1 LNNSP
6 DSAPAPARRRGRGL
20 PGLPALQP
28 LPTAAER
35 AASVIR
41 DYIFEGEFL
50 PGTPLPEASLAQA
63 LQVSRNTV
71 REAFRALMSEHLL
84 AYEAHK
90 GVTVRWLT
98 AADVRDIYALR
109 RVLELSAIDLI
120 SEGRAALDTAALGAA
135 VTAGE
140 AAAAESRWRDVGTVN
155 LRFHAVLVASHGSAR
170 MDEFF
175 LRLMTELRL
184 GFLAVA
190 DPESF
195 HGSYLTRNMQ
205 LRDLFGEGRYADARA
220 ALTRYLEEAEG
231 PVLAAVSAAREGGGV
246 PRPGG

>member
-1 LNNSP
+1 MNNSQN
-6 DSAPAPARRRGRGL
+6 PATARRSRGL

-35 AASVIR
+35 AATLIR
-41 DYIFEGEFL
+41 EYIFEGKFL

-71 REAFRALMSEHLL
+71 REAFRTLMNEHLL
-84 AYEAHK
+84 AYEVHK

-109 RVLELSAIDLI
+109 RLFELSAIDLI
-120 SEGRAALDTAALGAA
+120 SEGRAALDTGALAAV

-140 AAAAESRWRDVGTVN
+140 AAAAESRWRDVGTAN
-155 LRFHAVLVASHGSAR
+155 LRFHAVLVASHCSAR

-184 GFLAVA
+184 GFLAVS

-195 HGSYLTRNMQ
+195 HGSFLSRNQ
-205 LRDLFGEGRYADARA
+205 ELRDRFVQGRYTEARS
-220 ALTRYLEEAEG
+220 ALTAYLADAEG
-231 PVLAAVSAAREGGGV
+231 PVLAAVDAAAR
-246 PRPGG
+246 PS

>member
-1 LNNSP
+1 LLNNSRDP
-6 DSAPAPARRRGRGL
+6 GTARRPRGL
-20 PGLPALQP
+20 PGLPALEP

-41 DYIFEGEFL
+41 EYIFEGKFL

-71 REAFRALMSEHLL
+71 REAFRTLMNEHLL
-84 AYEAHK
+84 AYEVHK

-98 AADVRDIYALR
+98 ATDVRDIYALR
-109 RVLELSAIDLI
+109 RLLELSAIDLI
-120 SEGRAALDTAALGAA
+120 SEGRAALDADALAAA
-135 VTAGE
+135 VNTGE
-140 AAAAESRWRDVGTVN
+140 AAAAESRWRDVGTAN

-184 GFLAVA
+184 GFLAVSG
-190 DPESF
+190 PESF
-195 HGSYLTRNMQ
+195 HGSFLSRNQ
-205 LRDLFGEGRYADARA
+205 ELRDELIQGRHAEARS
-220 ALTRYLEEAEG
+220 ALTGYLADAEG
-231 PVLAAVSAAREGGGV
+231 PVLAAVDAAAR
-246 PRPGG
+246 PS

>member
-1 LNNSP
+1 MLNNSE
-6 DSAPAPARRRGRGL
+6 PAHRARDL

-35 AASVIR
+35 AASLIR
-41 DYIFEGEFL
+41 DYIFEGKFL

-71 REAFRALMSEHLL
+71 REAYRTLMNEHLL
-84 AYEAHK
+84 AYEVHR

-109 RVLELSAIDLI
+109 RLLELSAIDLI
-120 SEGRAALDTAALGAA
+120 SEGAAVLDAAALAAA
-135 VTAGE
+135 VAAGE
-140 AAAAESRWRDVGTVN
+140 AAAAQGRWRDVGTAN
-155 LRFHAVLVASHGSAR
+155 LRFHAVLVASTGSSR
-170 MDEFF
+170 TDEFF

-184 GFLAVA
+184 GFLAVS

-195 HGSYLTRNMQ
+195 HGSFHTRNKE
-205 LRDLFGEGRYADARA
+205 LGALLGSGRYADARS
-220 ALTRYLEEAEG
+220 ALTAYLEDAEG
-231 PVLAAVSAAREGGGV
+231 PVLAAVDAAARN
-246 PRPGG
+246 PSTDS